1 MVLNR
6 HSLCIIINLMDR
18 FKKTPFYAFFILA
31 ALFSGVEAASP
42 ELYELP
48 NGFRIVFDRMEG
60 TGVVSF
66 GIWVGAG
73 SVHEEDEHAGIAHML
88 EHMLFK
94 GSEDFPAGEA
104 EKIIESLGGRMNGA
118 TSFEYT
124 YYFISIP
131 SEHFEAAFG
140 VLADM
145 IKNPLF
151 CPGEFSSERMVVL
164 REIDQREDDPVQRS
178 ARMFYQAVY
187 PGHYYG
193 RPIIG
198 FRETLESMTIR
209 DLRKFHEKNYIPS
222 AMVLVAAGDIGKEY
236 VLSPAAKYFG
246 DMAPGRKPSPVPPG
260 APPEDVITLER
271 ADIRSAY
278 LWLGNPGP
286 PISIENIDEAAAL
299 SLGMVILGRGRSS
312 RLHQALREGKN
323 IVSFVSA
330 GFSPLPRGGPVYIR
344 AQFEPWREEEVL
356 EGLMDEIRLF
366 IGEGPGFEEVERA
379 KTLIETDIIFGFEAS
394 ADRMRTYGN
403 YASTGNMDF
412 FTRHLDAVR
421 RQTPETVAAAVRKF
435 LLPEEFVSARL
446 LPALEGEK

>member
-1 MVLNR
+1 
-6 HSLCIIINLMDR
+6 MDR
-18 FKKTPFYAFFILA
+18 LKLTPFCALLILA
-31 ALFSGVEAASP
+31 ALFSSVEAASP

-48 NGFRIVFDRMEG
+48 NGFRIVFDPMEG

-73 SVHEEDEHAGIAHML
+73 SVHEENAQAGIAHML

-94 GSEDFPAGEA
+94 GSKNFPAGEA
-104 EKIIESLGGRMNGA
+104 ERIIESLGGRMNGA

-124 YYFISIP
+124 YYYISIA
-131 SEHFEAAFG
+131 SEHFEAAFR

-145 IKNPLF
+145 LKNPLF

-178 ARMFYQAVY
+178 ARMFYQAAY

-198 FRETLESMTIR
+198 FRETLESMTIQ
-209 DLRKFHEKNYIPS
+209 DLRKFHEKNYVPS
-222 AMVLVAAGDIGKEY
+222 AMVLSAAGDIRKED
-236 VLSPAAKYFG
+236 VLSLAAEHFG

-260 APPEDVITLER
+260 APPKDAKALER

-286 PISIENIDEAAAL
+286 PISIESIDEAAAL
-299 SLGMVILGRGRSS
+299 SLGMDILGRGRSS
-312 RLHQALREGKN
+312 RLHQALREDKN
-323 IVSFVSA
+323 IVNSVSA
-330 GFSPLPRGGPVYIR
+330 GFSLLPRGGPVYVR
-344 AQFEPWREEEVL
+344 AQFEPEREEEVL
-356 EGLMDEIRLF
+356 EGLMDEIKFF
-366 IGEGPGFEEVERA
+366 IEEGPGFEEVERA
-379 KTLIETDIIFGFEAS
+379 KTLISTDIIFGFEAS
-394 ADRMRTYGN
+394 SGRMRTYGN
-403 YASTGNMDF
+403 YAATGNMEF
-412 FTRHLDAVR
+412 FTRYLDAVR
-421 RQTPETVAAAVRKF
+421 RQTPKTVAGAVREF
-435 LLPEEFVSARL
+435 LFPQEFAGARL